1 MGVAASKRA
10 MREAT
15 SSSETTGTCAAESD
29 PKPKCSK
36 SKRVSP
42 NSRPNSARLSRKH
55 QSGLL
60 ILRFI
65 RLICC
70 VACLFKFLKAL
81 SQSFHRLRHIPA
93 PSKQGYGNSDNS
105 QFPAARNSEEN

>member
-42 NSRPNSARLSRKH
+42 NSRPNSAFLSRKH

-65 RLICC
+65 RLIFF

-81 SQSFHRLRHIPA
+81 SQTFHHFRDFPPA
-93 PSKQGYGNSDNS
+93 KKQDYDKNDNN
-105 QFPAARNSEEN
+105 QFPAARNSEEK

>member
-42 NSRPNSARLSRKH
+42 NSRPNSAFLSRKY

-65 RLICC
+65 RLIFF
-70 VACLFKFLKAL
+70 VACLFKFLKAR
-81 SQSFHRLRHIPA
+81 SQSFNLF
-93 PSKQGYGNSDNS
+93 QN
-105 QFPAARNSEEN
+105 FPPPKMQDYYKKHTNNFQSPRNP

>member
-36 SKRVSP
+36 RASP
-42 NSRPNSARLSRKH
+42 NSHPHSAHLSRNQ

-60 ILRFI
+60 ILGFI
-65 RLICC
+65 RLIFF
-70 VACLFKFLKAL
+70 VACPFKFLKAL
-81 SQSFHRLRHIPA
+81 SQTFHHFRDFP
-93 PSKQGYGNSDNS
+93 PPKKQDYDKNDNN